1 MASRYEFS
9 SILDDFWGPFRR
21 SFSDVSATF
30 SELFSERFQECPQ
43 RRLFTDLGSIFE
55 VILESFSELFGD
67 RAKV

>member
-1 MASRYEFS
+1 MASGYEFA

-21 SFSDVSATF
+21 SFSDVAATF
-30 SELFSERFQECPQ
+30 PERFSKRFRECPH
-43 RRLFTDLGSIFE
+43 RRLFADLRPIFE